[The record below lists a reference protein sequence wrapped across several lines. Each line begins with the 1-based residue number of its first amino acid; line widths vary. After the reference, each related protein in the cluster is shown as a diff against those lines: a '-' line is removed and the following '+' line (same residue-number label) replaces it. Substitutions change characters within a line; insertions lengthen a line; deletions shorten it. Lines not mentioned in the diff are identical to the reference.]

1 MRRPDLTVKDSSIK
15 RAILAALVLTSIS
28 WWSVRFVS
36 HEQVD
41 AARKQLHAQAATQY
55 YGGNPGRAAKTFGR
69 VVALS
74 DSMAERVDN
83 MQNQAAAYG
92 KSGEYGKQERLHEKA
107 YQLAERH
114 NLDSLRR
121 ISARSLGNIRMAC
134 IQDSKY
140 CEGLSGTST
149 LSRLRAEKPL
159 ILFATG
165 LFLLLLYALFDPS
178 KE

>member
-1 MRRPDLTVKDSSIK
+1 MDLPNFVFSASSTK
-15 RAILAALVLTSIS
+15 RAIFFALVLASIS
-28 WWSVRFVS
+28 WWCVRFVS
-36 HEQVD
+36 HERVV
-41 AARKQLHAQAATQY
+41 ATRKHLHATAANEY
-55 YGGNPGRAAKTFGR
+55 YFGNAARAAKLLGH
-69 VVALS
+69 VVTLS
-74 DSMAERVDN
+74 DTITERIDN

-92 KSGEYGKQERLHEKA
+92 KAGEYGKQERLHEKA
-107 YQLAERH
+107 YRLAERH
-114 NLDSLRR
+114 GLDSLRR